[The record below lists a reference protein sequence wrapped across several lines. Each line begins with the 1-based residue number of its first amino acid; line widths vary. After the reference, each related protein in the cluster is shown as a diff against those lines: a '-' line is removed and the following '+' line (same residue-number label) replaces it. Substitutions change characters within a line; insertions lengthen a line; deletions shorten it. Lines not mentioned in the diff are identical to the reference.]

1 MALFRFV
8 HAADIHLDSPLRGL
22 SGQEGDNAKRIRKAT
37 REAFENLVTLSLE
50 ENADFMILS
59 GDLYDGDWKDYQTG
73 LFFIA
78 QMGRLASKNIPVFLV
93 HGNHDA
99 ASQMTRSLIL
109 PPNIKVFSQKR
120 AETFTLP
127 DCSVALHGM
136 SFRQRDVTENLLPGF
151 PDPLADMFNIGVLH
165 TGLGG
170 LGGHANYAPC
180 SLDELIA
187 KGYDYW
193 ALGHVHQGQIIN
205 RHPHVVFP
213 GNLQGRHI
221 RETGAKGAFIV
232 TVADGSV
239 TDLDLLPVDVVRWEV
254 INVSVDQDDLL
265 AEVTNKIRDAILRAS
280 LALDGRLLACRIV
293 LTGSTNLHFQ
303 IESSREVLLA
313 ESRAAA
319 LSLGPSVAWVER
331 ILIQTE
337 PLESG
342 SDEKKESSLMDLL
355 KIMEKANEDPE
366 LIKMMESEIGELV
379 RSLPFDL
386 RIDNED
392 PALKAAIS
400 KEYSHFL
407 PPVRDFLL
415 SNLRD
420 LKS

>member
-109 PPNIKVFSQKR
+109 PPNMKVFSQKR

-392 PALKAAIS
+392 PALKAAIA
-400 KEYSHFL
+400 KEYSNFL

>member
-78 QMGRLASKNIPVFLV
+78 QMGRMASKNIPVFLV

-109 PPNIKVFSQKR
+109 PPNMKVFSQKR

-193 ALGHVHQGQIIN
+193 ALGHVHQRQIIN
-205 RHPHVVFP
+205 RNPHIVFP

-313 ESRAAA
+313 ESRSAA

-392 PALKAAIS
+392 PALKAAIA